1 MFLSENEGNL
11 GFVFGISFILSPF
24 MRRHIHSARDFI
36 LPIID
41 FFYPPFRRL
50 MNLQTFR
57 YAASGGGNVLLGFL
71 IYFVSYKY
79 IFSEKQF
86 DFGFYAFKGHIAA
99 LFLSFFITFPVGFFM
114 SKYVVFSDSNMKG
127 RIQLFR
133 YFMVCMFNLLLNY
146 LLLKVFVERLK
157 IYPVLAQILTIC
169 IVVVFSYLAQR
180 NFSFKATPEEMTD
193 DN

>member
-1 MFLSENEGNL
+1 
-11 GFVFGISFILSPF
+11 

-57 YAASGGGNVLLGFL
+57 YAASGGGNTLLGL
-71 IYFVSYKY
+71 TLYFISYKY
-79 IFSEKQF
+79 IFYEKEF
-86 DFGFYAFKGHIAA
+86 HFGFYAFKGHIAA
-99 LFLSFFITFPVGFFM
+99 LFISFCITFPIGFFM

-133 YFMVCMFNLLLNY
+133 YFMICLFNLALNY
-146 LLLKVFVERLK
+146 ILLKIFVERFH
-157 IYPVLAQILTIC
+157 IYPVIAQVLTIA
-169 IVVVFSYLAQR
+169 IVVLFSYIAQR
-180 NFSFKATPEEMTD
+180 NFSFKAGTVED
-193 DN
+193 DITG